1 MKPIT
6 LLVSL
11 DKYQDGVQMAQL
23 IRGFDDTA
31 EILLHEAK
39 QGYGWSVLAYVCMP
53 SAKSQELLK
62 AIVDSGA
69 HFVQH
74 EPGSGQGNGQ
84 KAK

>member
-1 MKPIT
+1 
-6 LLVSL
+6 
-11 DKYQDGVQMAQL
+11 MANL
-23 IRGFDDTA
+23 IRNFDETA
-31 EILLHEAK
+31 DILLHEAK
-39 QGYGWSVLAYVCMP
+39 NGFGWSVLAHVCIP
-53 SAKSQELLK
+53 SVKSQELIK